1 MAIQQFKTG
10 LACPTPIEMR
20 VTEVSL
26 QRCRANVRQRPE
38 EAHKGTMGHAL
49 LVAGS
54 PGMAGAAVL
63 ASRACMRSGVGK
75 CTVCTPRSNN
85 DILQISVPEVIVSA
99 YDDIANP
106 AERSSL
112 MTPCPEKNRR
122 AQLQGKVGEWK
133 LDLGAYDAV
142 GIGPGLGQSQCSE
155 QLLRMV
161 MGEASRPMVVDADA
175 INLIGKGVV
184 PIDELPEGLIFTPHK
199 KEFERLLGAGLEAK
213 FPCGALG
220 TCNALPCGEPQGT
233 VAADAVEDG
242 TVAGADKEPQ
252 GTVAGMQGAGASSM
266 ADVSRALAFA
276 IEVKGYVLLKGH
288 RSALCCH
295 DGEVIYNTTG
305 NAGMATAGSGDVLTG
320 IITGLLA
327 RGYEPKTA
335 AMMGM
340 YLHGLAGDMA
350 AEEVGQESLIASD
363 IIRWLPQAIR
373 KLYSGDDMTSKQ

>member
-133 LDLGAYDAV
+133 LDFGAYDAV
-142 GIGPGLGQSQCSE
+142 GIGPGLGQSQSSE
-155 QLLRMV
+155 LVLRMA
-161 MGEASRPMVVDADA
+161 MGNVSGPTVVDADA

-242 TVAGADKEPQ
+242 TVAGADKETQ

-276 IEVKGYVLLKGH
+276 MGVKGYVLLKGH